1 MTNEEIEQVAYD
13 LQCRI
18 WREQHLLWP
27 GGSPSLIEMLN
38 PSAAARLLGIE
49 YEVYE
54 ELGSPFPYRGVRHQH
69 GGVRSRFSEN
79 LSEKPT

>member
-18 WREQHLLWP
+18 WREQHLLRP

-54 ELGSPFPYRGVRHQH
+54 ELGVHSHTAVCDMKRPG
-69 GGVRSRFSEN
+69 
-79 LSEKPT
+79 